1 MSSSDQ
7 TQKLAAKRIV
17 SRLSGAISAAFSEQS
32 KSNLPGKVDSV
43 SRLSYVLGLRRALEI
58 VMEEI
63 NANDS
68 KPKNQD

>member
-17 SRLSGAISAAFSEQS
+17 LRLSGAISAAFSEHY
-32 KSNLPGKVDSV
+32 KSGLPGKVDSV

-63 NANDS
+63 NTNDS

>member
-17 SRLSGAISAAFSEQS
+17 ARLSGAISAAFTEHSGD
-32 KSNLPGKVDSV
+32 KFPGKVDSV

-63 NANDS
+63 DPS
-68 KPKNQD
+68 DYPPKKK

>member
-7 TQKLAAKRIV
+7 IQKLAAKRIV
-17 SRLSGAISAAFSEQS
+17 LRLSGAISAAFGEQS
-32 KSNLPGKVDSV
+32 KGSLPGKVDSV

-63 NANDS
+63 NADDS
-68 KPKNQD
+68 RPKNQD

>member
-17 SRLSGAISAAFSEQS
+17 SRLSGAISAAFSEQAGE
-32 KSNLPGKVDSV
+32 KFPGKVDSV

-63 NANDS
+63 DLKDS
-68 KPKNQD
+68 EAKKH

>member
-1 MSSSDQ
+1 
-7 TQKLAAKRIV
+7 
-17 SRLSGAISAAFSEQS
+17 LSGAISAAFSEQS

-63 NANDS
+63 NTNDS